1 MSQATRILSALVVGL
16 ALGIGLAAWN
26 LSVADIVAALGIS
39 RLAAPDTSLAHIGIV
54 IGQPIGTAWL
64 NALQMTVVP
73 LVVALLV
80 TGVAATAEAA
90 RAGRIAGR
98 ALGLFIA
105 MLWFFSAFAA
115 ILTPL
120 LLRWFPLPAA
130 SSAALKTA
138 LSGTKPVGDIPPFSE
153 FLAAIVPSNPIAAAA
168 NDAFLPLIVFTMAFA
183 FALTRLPAEPRLL
196 LTKFFQ
202 AIADVMLVIIGWIL
216 WLAPVGVFA
225 LAYVVGARAGTA
237 AFGALV
243 HYIVIVSGVGVL
255 VWLAS
260 FPIGAIGGRVGLA
273 RFVRA
278 TVPAQA
284 VAISTQSSLA
294 SLPAMLRGAE
304 ALGVPVSTSGV
315 ILPLAVAIFR
325 VTGPP
330 MNLAVAIYV
339 AYWFGIPLGPGQLAA
354 GVAVAAITTM
364 GAVSLPGQISYVS
377 SIAPICIAMGVPIA
391 PLGLLVA
398 VETIPD
404 IFRTLGNVTMD
415 LAATRIISVRNGPV
429 AETEGDALLRP

>member
-1 MSQATRILSALVVGL
+1 MSQATRILFALVIGI
-16 ALGIGLAAWN
+16 ALGIGLDTWSVSAAN
-26 LSVADIVAALGIS
+26 TGMLIA
-39 RLAAPDTSLAHIGIV
+39 
-54 IGQPIGTAWL
+54 QPIGTAWL
-64 NALQMTVVP
+64 NALQMTIVP

-80 TGVAATAEAA
+80 TGIAATAEAA

-105 MLWFFSAFAA
+105 LLWFFSAFAA

-120 LLRWFPLPAA
+120 LLGWFPLPADA
-130 SSAALKTA
+130 AAALKTA
-138 LSGTKPVGDIPPFSE
+138 LGAAQPVGEVAPFSE
-153 FLAAIVPSNPIAAAA
+153 FLAAIVPSNPVAAAA
-168 NDAFLPLIVFTMAFA
+168 NNAFLPLTVFTMVFA
-183 FALTRLPAEPRLL
+183 FALTRLPAEPREL

-216 WLAPVGVFA
+216 WLAPLGVFA
-225 LAYVVGARAGTA
+225 LAYLVGARAGTA
-237 AFGALV
+237 AFGALL
-243 HYIVIVSGVGVL
+243 HYVVIISGIGII
-255 VWLAS
+255 VWLVS
-260 FPIGAIGGRVGLA
+260 FPVGAIGGRVGLV
-273 RFVRA
+273 RFIRA
-278 TVPAQA
+278 TAPAQA

-294 SLPAMLRGAE
+294 SLPAMLRGA
-304 ALGVPVSTSGV
+304 AQLGVPVATSGV
-315 ILPLAVAIFR
+315 TLPLAVAIFR

-339 AYWFGIPLGPGQLAA
+339 AYWFGVPLGPVQLAA

-377 SIAPICIAMGVPIA
+377 SIAPICLAMGVPIA

-415 LAATRIISVRNGPV
+415 LAATLTVSARSGPV
-429 AETEGDALLRP
+429 AETEGDALLR

>member
-1 MSQATRILSALVVGL
+1 MSQATRILLALVVGL
-16 ALGIGLAAWN
+16 AIGIGIAAWAP
-26 LSVADIVAALGIS
+26 SAAN
-39 RLAAPDTSLAHIGIV
+39 AGIV
-54 IGQPIGTAWL
+54 IAQPVGTAWL
-64 NALQMTVVP
+64 NALQMTIVP
-73 LVVALLV
+73 LVVSLLV

-90 RAGRIAGR
+90 RAGRVASR
-98 ALGLFIA
+98 ALALFIGL
-105 MLWFFSAFAA
+105 LWSFSALAA

-120 LLRWFPLPAA
+120 LLGWFPLPSEAA
-130 SSAALKTA
+130 AALRTA
-138 LSGTKPVGDIPPFSE
+138 LGETPPVGDIPPFSE
-153 FLAAIVPSNPIAAAA
+153 FIASIVPSNPVAAAA
-168 NDAFLPLIVFTMAFA
+168 NNAFLPLILFTLVFA

-202 AIADVMLVIIGWIL
+202 AVADTMLIVIGWVL
-216 WLAPVGVFA
+216 WLAPIGVLA
-225 LAYVVGARAGTA
+225 LSYVVGAKAGTA
-237 AFGALV
+237 AFGALL
-243 HYIVIVSGVGVL
+243 HYVLIISAIGIIVWI
-255 VWLAS
+255 AS
-260 FPIGAIGGRVGLA
+260 FPIGAIGGRIGLA

-278 TVPAQA
+278 TAPSQA

-304 ALGVPVSTSGV
+304 GLGVPVATSGV
-315 ILPLAVAIFR
+315 VLPLAVAIFR

-339 AYWFGIPLGPGQLAA
+339 AYWFGVPIGPVQLAA

-364 GAVSLPGQISYVS
+364 GAVSLPGQISFVT
-377 SIAPICIAMGVPIA
+377 SIAPICIAMGVPVA

-415 LAATRIISVRNGPV
+415 LATTVTVSARSGEVP
-429 AETEGDALLRP
+429 ETEGDALLRA

>member
-1 MSQATRILSALVVGL
+1 MSQATRVLSALVLGL
-16 ALGIGLAAWN
+16 ALGIGLATWSAGTAT
-26 LSVADIVAALGIS
+26 SGI
-39 RLAAPDTSLAHIGIV
+39 TIAHPV
-54 IGQPIGTAWL
+54 GTAWL

-130 SSAALKTA
+130 SSVALKTA

-168 NDAFLPLIVFTMAFA
+168 NDAFLPLIVFTMVFA
-183 FALTRLPAEPRLL
+183 FALTRLPAEPRAM

-202 AIADVMLVIIGWIL
+202 AIADVMLVMIGWIL

-243 HYIVIVSGVGVL
+243 HYILIVSGIGVL

-260 FPIGAIGGRVGLA
+260 FPVGAIGGRVGLT

-304 ALGVPVSTSGV
+304 ALGVPVATSGV

-339 AYWFGIPLGPGQLAA
+339 AYWFGIPLGPSQLAA

-415 LAATRIISVRNGPV
+415 LAATRIISVRSSPV
-429 AETEGDALLRP
+429 AETEGDALLKS

>member
-1 MSQATRILSALVVGL
+1 MSQATRILSALIIGI
-16 ALGIGLAAWN
+16 ALGIGIAAWN
-26 LSVADIVAALGIS
+26 PGTAD
-39 RLAAPDTSLAHIGIV
+39 TGIV
-54 IGQPIGTAWL
+54 IAQPIGTAWL
-64 NALQMTVVP
+64 NALQMTIVP

-105 MLWFFSAFAA
+105 LLWFFSAFAA

-120 LLRWFPLPAA
+120 LLGWFPLPAGA
-130 SSAALKTA
+130 AAALKTA
-138 LSGTKPVGDIPPFSE
+138 LSATQPVGEVAPFSD
-153 FLAAIVPSNPIAAAA
+153 FIASIVPSNPVAAAA
-168 NDAFLPLIVFTMAFA
+168 NNAFLPLTVFTMIFA

-196 LTKFFQ
+196 LTQFFQ

-216 WLAPVGVFA
+216 WLAPLGVFA

-237 AFGALV
+237 AFGALL
-243 HYIVIVSGVGVL
+243 HYVVIVSGIGII

-260 FPIGAIGGRVGLA
+260 FPVGAIGGRVGLA

-304 ALGVPVSTSGV
+304 QLGVPVATSGV

-339 AYWFGIPLGPGQLAA
+339 AYWFGVPLGPVQLAA
-354 GVAVAAITTM
+354 GAAVAAITTM
-364 GAVSLPGQISYVS
+364 GAVSLPGQISYVT

-415 LAATRIISVRNGPV
+415 LATTLTVSARSGPV
-429 AETEGDALLRP
+429 GETEGDRLLR

>member
-1 MSQATRILSALVVGL
+1 
-16 ALGIGLAAWN
+16 
-26 LSVADIVAALGIS
+26 
-39 RLAAPDTSLAHIGIV
+39 
-54 IGQPIGTAWL
+54 
-64 NALQMTVVP
+64 
-73 LVVALLV
+73 
-80 TGVAATAEAA
+80 
-90 RAGRIAGR
+90 
-98 ALGLFIA
+98 

-168 NDAFLPLIVFTMAFA
+168 NDAFLPLIVFTMVFA
-183 FALTRLPAEPRLL
+183 FALTRLPAEPRAM
-196 LTKFFQ
+196 LTNFFQ
-202 AIADVMLVIIGWIL
+202 AIADVMLVMIGWIL
-216 WLAPVGVFA
+216 WLAPLGVFA

-243 HYIVIVSGVGVL
+243 HYILIVSGVGVL

-260 FPIGAIGGRVGLA
+260 FPVGSIGGRVGLA

-304 ALGVPVSTSGV
+304 ALGVPVATSGV

-339 AYWFGIPLGPGQLAA
+339 AYWFGIPLGPSQLAA

-415 LAATRIISVRNGPV
+415 LAATRIISVRNGAV

>member
-1 MSQATRILSALVVGL
+1 
-16 ALGIGLAAWN
+16 
-26 LSVADIVAALGIS
+26 
-39 RLAAPDTSLAHIGIV
+39 
-54 IGQPIGTAWL
+54 
-64 NALQMTVVP
+64 
-73 LVVALLV
+73 
-80 TGVAATAEAA
+80 
-90 RAGRIAGR
+90 
-98 ALGLFIA
+98 
-105 MLWFFSAFAA
+105 
-115 ILTPL
+115 
-120 LLRWFPLPAA
+120 
-130 SSAALKTA
+130 
-138 LSGTKPVGDIPPFSE
+138 
-153 FLAAIVPSNPIAAAA
+153 
-168 NDAFLPLIVFTMAFA
+168 
-183 FALTRLPAEPRLL
+183 
-196 LTKFFQ
+196 
-202 AIADVMLVIIGWIL
+202 
-216 WLAPVGVFA
+216 VFA

-243 HYIVIVSGVGVL
+243 HYILIVSGIGVL

-260 FPIGAIGGRVGLA
+260 FPVGAIGGRVGLA

-304 ALGVPVSTSGV
+304 ALGVPVATSGV

-339 AYWFGIPLGPGQLAA
+339 AYWFGIPLGPSQLAA

-429 AETEGDALLRP
+429 AETEGDALLKS

>member
-1 MSQATRILSALVVGL
+1 MSQATRILLALIIGL
-16 ALGIGLAAWN
+16 ALGIGLAAM
-26 LSVADIVAALGIS
+26 SATSAQTGI
-39 RLAAPDTSLAHIGIV
+39 LIA
-54 IGQPIGTAWL
+54 QPIGTAWL
-64 NALQMTVVP
+64 NALQMTIVP
-73 LVVALLV
+73 LVVSLLI

-98 ALGLFIA
+98 AMALFIVL
-105 MLWFFSAFAA
+105 LWTASVLAA
-115 ILTPL
+115 VLTPL
-120 LLRWFPLPAA
+120 FLHLFPLPADA
-130 SSAALKTA
+130 AAALRAT
-138 LSGTKPVGDIPPFSE
+138 LSETKPVGPVPPFSE
-153 FLAAIVPSNPIAAAA
+153 FLAALVPTNPIAAAA
-168 NDAFLPLIVFTMAFA
+168 NDAFLPLIVFTLVFA
-183 FALTRLPAEPRLL
+183 FALIHLPAEPRQR
-196 LTKFFQ
+196 LTLFFQ
-202 AIADVMLVIIGWIL
+202 AVGDVMLVLIGWIL
-216 WLAPVGVFA
+216 WLAPIGVFA

-237 AFGALV
+237 AFGALL
-243 HYIVIVSGVGVL
+243 HYILIVSAVGIV

-260 FPIGAIGGRVGLA
+260 FPIGAIGGRVSLG

-278 TVPAQA
+278 TGPAQA

-294 SLPAMLRGAE
+294 SLPAMLKGAGQ
-304 ALGVPVSTSGV
+304 LGVPVSTSGV
-315 ILPLAVAIFR
+315 TLPLAVAIFR

-339 AYWFGIPLGPGQLAA
+339 AYWFGIPLGPGQIAA

-364 GAVSLPGQISYVS
+364 GAVSLPGQISFVS

-415 LAATRIISVRNGPV
+415 LATTATISARSGPPLV
-429 AETEGDALLRP
+429 TEADRLLVEETPS

>member
-1 MSQATRILSALVVGL
+1 MSQATRILLALVLGL
-16 ALGIGLAAWN
+16 AIGIGLASWSPGAAE
-26 LSVADIVAALGIS
+26 SGMVVA
-39 RLAAPDTSLAHIGIV
+39 
-54 IGQPIGTAWL
+54 QPIGTAWL
-64 NALQMTVVP
+64 NALQMTIVP
-73 LVVALLV
+73 LVVALLI

-98 ALGLFIA
+98 ALGLFIGL
-105 MLWFFSAFAA
+105 LWFFSAFAA

-120 LLRWFPLPAA
+120 LLGWFPLPPE
-130 SSAALKTA
+130 SAAA
-138 LSGTKPVGDIPPFSE
+138 LRAALGATPPVGDIPPFSE
-153 FLAAIVPSNPIAAAA
+153 FIASIVPTNPVAAAA
-168 NDAFLPLIVFTMAFA
+168 NNAFLPLIIFTMVFA

-202 AIADVMLVIIGWIL
+202 AVGDVMLIVIGWIL

-237 AFGALV
+237 AFGALL
-243 HYIVIVSGVGVL
+243 HYVLIISAVGIV
-255 VWLAS
+255 VWIAS
-260 FPIGAIGGRVGLA
+260 FPVGAIGGRVGLP

-278 TVPAQA
+278 TMPAQA

-304 ALGVPVSTSGV
+304 ELGVPVATSGV
-315 ILPLAVAIFR
+315 VLPLAVAIFR

-339 AYWFGIPLGPGQLAA
+339 AYWFGVPLGPVQLAA

-364 GAVSLPGQISYVS
+364 GAVSLPGQISFVT
-377 SIAPICIAMGVPIA
+377 SIAPICIAMGVPVA

-415 LAATRIISVRNGPV
+415 LATTVTVSARSGEVP
-429 AETEGDALLRP
+429 ETEGDALLRA